1 VGIKPDLSDE
11 NHKID
16 LRDLSGC
23 GIDRFEIQIDR
34 FEIQIDRFEIQIDR
48 SVRDRALPNE
58 RTGTG
63 RSKYAARFLFVLHNA
78 QDRLS
83 RSIWSYTERSIYIDR
98 SFRIDQ
104 LVSIDR
110 SI

>member
-1 VGIKPDLSDE
+1 MGIKPDLTDE

-23 GIDRFEIQIDR
+23 GIDRSDR
-34 FEIQIDRFEIQIDR
+34 QIDR

-63 RSKYAARFLFVLHNA
+63 RSKYAGRFLFVLHNA

-83 RSIWSYTERSIYIDR
+83 GPIWSYTEQSIYIDR

>member
-1 VGIKPDLSDE
+1 MGIKPDLTDE

-16 LRDLSGC
+16 LRNLSGC
-23 GIDRFEIQIDR
+23 GIDRSER
-34 FEIQIDRFEIQIDR
+34 QIDR
-48 SVRDRALPNE
+48 SGGDRALPNE

-78 QDRLS
+78 QDRLPG
-83 RSIWSYTERSIYIDR
+83 SIWSYTERSIYIDR
-98 SFRIDQ
+98 AFWIEQ

>member
-1 VGIKPDLSDE
+1 MGIKPDLTDE

-23 GIDRFEIQIDR
+23 GIDRSER
-34 FEIQIDRFEIQIDR
+34 QIDR
-48 SVRDRALPNE
+48 SEGDRALPNE

-63 RSKYAARFLFVLHNA
+63 RSKYAGRFLFVLHNA

-83 RSIWSYTERSIYIDR
+83 GSIWFYVERSIYIDR
-98 SFRIDQ
+98 AFRIDQ
-104 LVSIDR
+104 LLSIDR